1 MSLHAVDTRHAN
13 AAAHLGAR
21 IGGASL
27 LLATVLFIAVFSYL
41 AAVFDYPDVLDRPA
55 AEVLPR
61 LLALG
66 NQGRAVWALYGLVPL
81 LLVPTVVG
89 LSAVTRAAAPLATRG
104 ATIAGVLAAFSM
116 MLGLLRWPSLQ
127 WRLAWAHLNASPA
140 DRVTIEAVFDAAN
153 SYLGNFIGEF
163 VGELALNTFFVLAA
177 YALAR
182 ASGGRRRWLLIA
194 GAAAALLGFVAM
206 FRNVTT
212 AVSEAAEVNNLVLP
226 VWMAMLGYALFTHR
240 SHASSPPRS

>member
-1 MSLHAVDTRHAN
+1 MSLHAIDRS
-13 AAAHLGAR
+13 AAERLGAR
-21 IGGASL
+21 MGGASL

-41 AAVFDYPDVLDRPA
+41 AATFDYPDVLDRPA

-66 NQGRAVWALYGLVPL
+66 DQGRAVWALYALVPL

-89 LSAVTRAAAPLATRG
+89 LSAVTRAAAPLAARG
-104 ATIAGVLAAFSM
+104 ATIAGALAAFSM

-127 WRLAWAHLNASPA
+127 WRLATAYVEASPA
-140 DRVTIEAVFDAAN
+140 DRVAIAAVFDAAN

-163 VGELALNTFFVLAA
+163 VGELALNAFFVLAA

-182 ASGGRRRWLLIA
+182 ASSGRRQWLAYA
-194 GAAAALLGFVAM
+194 GAAVGLLGFVAM

-212 AVSEAAEVNNLVLP
+212 AVSAAAEMNNLVLP
-226 VWMAMLGYALFTHR
+226 VWMAVLGYALFTHR
-240 SHASSPPRS
+240 SHASSPPRG

>member
-1 MSLHAVDTRHAN
+1 MSLDAIDRS
-13 AAAHLGAR
+13 AAERMGAR
-21 IGGASL
+21 LGGASL
-27 LLATVLFIAVFSYL
+27 LLATVLFMAVFSYL

-66 NQGRAVWALYGLVPL
+66 SQGRAVWAVYGLVPL

-127 WRLAWAHLNASPA
+127 WRLATAYVAANPA
-140 DRVTIEAVFDAAN
+140 DRVTITAVFDAAN

-177 YALAR
+177 WALAR
-182 ASGGRRRWLLIA
+182 ASAPRRQWLAYA
-194 GAAAALLGFVAM
+194 GAVASLLGVVAM
-206 FRNVTT
+206 FRNVTM
-212 AVSEAAEVNNLVLP
+212 AVSTVAEVNNLVLP
-226 VWMAMLGYALFTHR
+226 VWMAVLGYALLTHR
-240 SHASSPPRS
+240 SRASSPPRG